1 MQLLLALKRC
11 SLLGY
16 RVHAVEY
23 WLSQSGWN
31 TSNRIFHPVAQQQVQ
46 VDRLNEQPGIY
57 PTLRSSE
64 LALPEGYPTAPLPPL
79 HRRSPPPPI
88 RYKLYTYS
96 ATLSILRY
104 KKHIPGNEK
113 KSSHM

>member
-46 VDRLNEQPGIY
+46 VDRLNEQPGLY

-64 LALPEGYPTAPLPPL
+64 LALPEGYPTAPPPSL
-79 HRRSPPPPI
+79 RRRRPPTPI
-88 RYKLYTYS
+88 
-96 ATLSILRY
+96 
-104 KKHIPGNEK
+104 
-113 KSSHM
+113 